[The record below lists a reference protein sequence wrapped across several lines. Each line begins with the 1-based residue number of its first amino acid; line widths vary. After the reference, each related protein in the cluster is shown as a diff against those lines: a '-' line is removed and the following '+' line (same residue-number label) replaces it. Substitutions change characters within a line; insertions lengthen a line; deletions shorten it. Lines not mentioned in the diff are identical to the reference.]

1 MKRNL
6 IYIAALAL
14 GMVSCE
20 PELDNSVEDGE
31 IYTNG
36 EADFSNY
43 VAVGNS
49 LTAGYADN
57 ALYRSG
63 QINSFPNILAE
74 KFAMVQ
80 ETGEFRQPL
89 VDDNTGG
96 LLLGGQQIVPNRLV
110 LFTLQDSSNVP
121 RVYAG
126 MQPTTEVTNRL
137 QGPFNN
143 LGAPGAKSYHLV
155 AEGYGNA
162 TGIPTGTANPY
173 YARFSSSETSTILE
187 DALAQNPT
195 FFTLWIG
202 NNDVLGFASSGGVG
216 VDQAGNLDP
225 TTYGSN
231 DITDPQ
237 VFAQVYSQIASAL
250 AENASGGVLLN
261 IPSVTSTAYFNTVP
275 FRALS
280 PANPSFGPQIPTLNA
295 TFAQL
300 NQAFAALGVPE
311 RSIEFATDAASAVVV
326 QDEDLDDISQQLTQV
341 LMMGGLDAATA
352 SVYGLQYGQARQ
364 ANESDLIV
372 LTASSIIGNI
382 NQQRLETL
390 IQLGLPQE
398 SAAQL
403 AVNGVTYPLQDGLVL
418 TSEEQDM
425 VATATNQYNQV
436 IAQVAQANGLALVD
450 ANSLLNQ
457 LANGGIPYDAGTITS
472 TFGTGGAFSLDGIH
486 LTARGYAVIA
496 NAIIEA
502 TNSTYGSTVPRA
514 NPGQYGTVYFNQDVQ

>member
-6 IYIAALAL
+6 IYIAAIAV
-14 GMVSCE
+14 GFISCE
-20 PELDNSVEDGE
+20 PELDNSIEENEV
-31 IYTNG
+31 YTNG
-36 EADFSNY
+36 EVDFSNY

-63 QINSFPNILAE
+63 QINSFPNILAQ

-89 VDDNTGG
+89 VNDNSGG
-96 LLLGGQQIVPNRLV
+96 LLLGGQQIQPNRFVLV
-110 LFTLQDSSNVP
+110 TDEDGENSPAVH
-121 RVYAG
+121 AG
-126 MQPTTEVTNRL
+126 MQPTTEVTNKL
-137 QGPFNN
+137 EGPFNN

-155 AEGYGNA
+155 APNYGSASGVAN
-162 TGIPTGTANPY
+162 GTANPY

-216 VDQAGNLDP
+216 EDQTGNINP
-225 TTYGSN
+225 ATYGSN

-237 VFAQVYSQIASAL
+237 VFAQVYSQVASAL

-261 IPSVTSTAYFNTVP
+261 IPSVTSAAYFNTVP
-275 FRALS
+275 ANAVPLDGATAQALNTQFN
-280 PANPSFGPQIPTLNA
+280 AYNTQILPGLV
-295 TFAQL
+295 
-300 NQAFAALGVPE
+300 QAGVISAAELQERQINFAAGQNFVT
-311 RSIEFATDAASAVVV
+311 IV
-326 QDEDLDDISQQLTQV
+326 DEDLTDISQIIQGAPFNVPAQT
-341 LMMGGLDAATA
+341 AAT
-352 SVYGLQYGQARQ
+352 LGQLRQ
-364 ANESDLIV
+364 ATSEDLVTLPSASFIGTVVGGNAQLINGVSVPLGDQYV
-372 LTASSIIGNI
+372 LTTD
-382 NQQRLETL
+382 E
-390 IQLGLPQE
+390 QE
-398 SAAQL
+398 LVAA
-403 AVNGVTYPLQDGLVL
+403 
-418 TSEEQDM
+418 
-425 VATATNQYNQV
+425 ATVQYNQV

-450 ANSLLNQ
+450 VNALLNQ
-457 LANGGIPYDAGTITS
+457 LQNGGIPYDSGNITA

-502 TNSTYGSTVPRA
+502 TNSTYGSTVPKA
-514 NPGQYGTVYFNQDVQ
+514 NPGQYGTVFFSQDVQ

>member
-1 MKRNL
+1 MKRL
-6 IYIAALAL
+6 YIYVAALAV

-20 PELDNSVEDGE
+20 PELDDSVEDRD

-36 EADFSNY
+36 EVDFSNY

-74 KFAMVQ
+74 KFAAVQ

-96 LLLGGQQIVPNRLV
+96 LLLGGQQIQPNRLV
-110 LFTLQDSSNVP
+110 LFTDENGENVP
-121 RVYAG
+121 LVYTG
-126 MQPTTEVTNRL
+126 KQPGTEVTNKL
-137 QGPFNN
+137 TGPFNN

-155 AEGYGNA
+155 AQGYGNA
-162 TGIPTGTANPY
+162 AGIASGTANPY
-173 YARFSSSETSTILE
+173 YARFSSSESSTILE

-202 NNDVLGFASSGGVG
+202 NNDVLGFASSGGSG
-216 VDQAGNLDP
+216 VDQTGNLNP
-225 TTYGSN
+225 LTYGSN

-237 VFAQVYSQIASAL
+237 VFAQVYSQVATAL

-261 IPSVTSTAYFNTVP
+261 IPSVTSAAYFNTVP
-275 FRALS
+275 
-280 PANPSFGPQIPTLNA
+280 ANA
-295 TFAQL
+295 
-300 NQAFAALGVPE
+300 VP
-311 RSIEFATDAASAVVV
+311 
-326 QDEDLDDISQQLTQV
+326 
-341 LMMGGLDAATA
+341 LDAATA
-352 SVYGLQYGQARQ
+352 QALNTQFAAYNSQILPGLVGAGVISAEEAAARQ
-364 ANESDLIV
+364 INFAAGQNFVSLVDEDLTNISQIIQGPPFNVPAQTAATLGQLRQATAQDLVTLPSSSFIGTVVGGNAQLINGVSVPLGDQYV
-372 LTASSIIGNI
+372 LT
-382 NQQRLETL
+382 
-390 IQLGLPQE
+390 
-398 SAAQL
+398 
-403 AVNGVTYPLQDGLVL
+403 
-418 TSEEQDM
+418 TSEQEL
-425 VATATNQYNQV
+425 VAAATVQYNQV

-450 ANSLLNQ
+450 VNSLLNQ
-457 LANGGIPYDAGTITS
+457 LQNGGIPYDAGTISS

-502 TNSTYGSTVPRA
+502 TNATYGSTVPMA
-514 NPGQYGTVYFNQDVQ
+514 NPGEYGTVFFSQDVQ

>member
-6 IYIAALAL
+6 IYIAALAV
-14 GMVSCE
+14 GMISCE
-20 PELDNSVEDGE
+20 PELDNSVEDKE
-31 IYTNG
+31 VYSNG
-36 EADFSNY
+36 EVDFSNY

-49 LTAGYADN
+49 LTAGYADG

-89 VDDNTGG
+89 VNDNAGG
-96 LLLGGQQIVPNRLV
+96 LLLGGQQIQPNRFV
-110 LFTLQDSSNVP
+110 LFTDEEGANTP

-126 MQPTTEVTNRL
+126 MQPTTEVTNKL

-155 AEGYGNA
+155 ANGYGNA
-162 TGIPTGTANPY
+162 AGLAATPPTANPY

-216 VDQAGNLDP
+216 EDQTGTGKDP
-225 TTYGSN
+225 RTYGSN

-237 VFAQVYSQIASAL
+237 AFEQVYSKVASAL

-261 IPSVTSTAYFNTVP
+261 IPSVTSAAYFNTVP
-275 FRALS
+275 
-280 PANPSFGPQIPTLNA
+280 ANA
-295 TFAQL
+295 
-300 NQAFAALGVPE
+300 VP
-311 RSIEFATDAASAVVV
+311 
-326 QDEDLDDISQQLTQV
+326 
-341 LMMGGLDAATA
+341 LDAATA
-352 SVYGLQYGQARQ
+352 QALNTQFNAYNTQILPGLVQAGVISAAEVQERQINFAAGQNFVTIVDEDLTDISQIIQGPPFNVPAQTAATLGQLRQ
-364 ANESDLIV
+364 ATSEDLITLPSSSFIGTVVGGNAQLINGVSVPLGDQYV
-372 LTASSIIGNI
+372 LTTD
-382 NQQRLETL
+382 E
-390 IQLGLPQE
+390 QE
-398 SAAQL
+398 LVAA
-403 AVNGVTYPLQDGLVL
+403 
-418 TSEEQDM
+418 
-425 VATATNQYNQV
+425 ATVQYNQV

-450 ANSLLNQ
+450 VNALLNQ
-457 LANGGIPYDAGTITS
+457 LQNGGIPYDSGNITA

-502 TNSTYGSTVPRA
+502 TNSTYGSTVPKA